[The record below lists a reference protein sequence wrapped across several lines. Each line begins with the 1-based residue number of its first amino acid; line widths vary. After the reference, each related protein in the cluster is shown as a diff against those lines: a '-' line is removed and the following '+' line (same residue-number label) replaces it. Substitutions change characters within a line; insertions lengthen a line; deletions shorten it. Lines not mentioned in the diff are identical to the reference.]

1 MATVYLLPKK
11 GSVWFVEV
19 TERCFFLLLFFSD
32 MLVLWECGCILAR
45 FSQGH
50 KNAYM
55 CIHLHLSVFQCACMC
70 VCVWNDNPVITAS
83 VLASQRLTALFYSD
97 LYNQCHI
104 SNTTNQTL
112 RVSPV
117 QPFTHMRS
125 RTHTNM
131 HTTCPPSCSQLAT
144 ILCQTDV
151 N

>member
-1 MATVYLLPKK
+1 MLKSLRDVFFVLVVFWWHACVMSVGVSLPAFHKDTRMHTCVYIYICL
-11 GSVWFVEV
+11 
-19 TERCFFLLLFFSD
+19 CFSLR
-32 MLVLWECGCILAR
+32 V
-45 FSQGH
+45 
-50 KNAYM
+50 
-55 CIHLHLSVFQCACMC
+55 C

-125 RTHTNM
+125 RTHFYM
-131 HTTCPPSCSQLAT
+131 HTACPPSCSQLAT

>member
-1 MATVYLLPKK
+1 MATVYLLQKK
-11 GSVWFVEV
+11 GLVWFVEV
-19 TERCFFLLLFFSD
+19 TERCFFCSCCFLVTCLCYESVGVSLPAFHKDTRMHTCVYIYICLCFS
-32 MLVLWECGCILAR
+32 VR
-45 FSQGH
+45 
-50 KNAYM
+50 
-55 CIHLHLSVFQCACMC
+55 VC
-70 VCVWNDNPVITAS
+70 VCVWNDNPVIIAS

-125 RTHTNM
+125 RTHTYM
-131 HTTCPPSCSQLAT
+131 HTACPPSCSQLAT